1 MTPDQILRLVFVGAP
16 VVFLVLIRPAL
27 DECAYDEHKG
37 CR

>member
-1 MTPDQILRLVFVGAP
+1 MTPDQILRLVFVGVP

-27 DECAYDEHKG
+27 DESAYENHKG